1 MDRDFRE
8 ALVVMLSKLE
18 TMGVALETDDEAR
31 IYERYCDVNDVLRL
45 IDKTE
50 CRLRSLS
57 QQLERELAM
66 TYKMNDPVP
75 IKWRKK

>member
-45 IDKTE
+45 VDRTE